1 VSTALRDGLRPTD
14 PKGVLA
20 DESASSYP
28 TLLAPHC
35 QNTGPRPTW
44 LLSKWHCDQDH
55 RLDGRYG
62 IRCEHY
68 WLLFEAQGG
77 MCALCGFPPRR
88 WRLVVHHWH
97 EGIDPLWGQPG
108 EVACLLHF
116 SCNQIIDP
124 LARLLPRLLAIL
136 LDPPGR
142 RLGLKVSPAKLARLE
157 AKDRAK
163 RAREAKRRA
172 TRATARPPNPP
183 STLDK
188 LRSMTRKG
196 A

>member
-1 VSTALRDGLRPTD
+1 M
-14 PKGVLA
+14 
-20 DESASSYP
+20 SYP
-28 TLLAPHC
+28 TLVAPHC
-35 QNTGPRPTW
+35 PNTGPRPAW

-62 IRCEHY
+62 MRCEDY
-68 WLLFEAQGG
+68 WRLFELQQGR
-77 MCALCGFPPRR
+77 CALCGFGPRR

-97 EGIDPLWGQPG
+97 DGVEPLWGQPG

-116 SCNQIIDP
+116 PCNQIIDA
-124 LARLLPRLLAIL
+124 LVWLLPRLLAIL

-142 RLGLKVSPAKLARLE
+142 RLGLRVPPAKLARLE

-163 RAREAKRRA
+163 RASAQAGPAK
-172 TRATARPPNPP
+172 ARPPDPP

-188 LRSMTRKG
+188 LRTMTKQG
-196 A
+196 GT